1 MSKTD
6 HKTTAVTAKGPAKA
20 GGAPKPATNTT
31 LTLTKQAPAR
41 KAAGPKPAPK
51 PKGTFKDGGEKDGE
65 RVAKVLAR
73 AGMCSRREAER
84 WIAEGRVAIDGKIL
98 DTPAVV
104 VPPGAILS
112 VDGVPVPEPERT
124 RLWRYHK
131 PAGLVTTRSDPQ
143 GRQTVFDNLPEDLPR
158 VVSIGR
164 LDLNSEGLL
173 LLTNDGELSR
183 RLELP
188 STGWPRRYRVRVHGT
203 PDLARLAELAKGITV
218 SGVHYGPIEAEL
230 DKVQGANA
238 WLTITLREGKN
249 REVRKVM
256 EAINL
261 NVNRLIRIA
270 YGPFQL
276 GILEKGQAE
285 EIKASVLRDQLGRW
299 MENRDEEPPK
309 PKPAAKSAT
318 GHKPAGNS
326 KPAGGPRPPAAPAP
340 RNAAAPRR
348 RPA

>member
-1 MSKTD
+1 MSKSEP
-6 HKTTAVTAKGPAKA
+6 KTTVGKTAGDPAATGAATPA
-20 GGAPKPATNTT
+20 G
-31 LTLTKQAPAR
+31 
-41 KAAGPKPAPK
+41 K
-51 PKGTFKDGGEKDGE
+51 PKATFKDGGEKDGE

-84 WIAEGRVAIDGKIL
+84 WIAEGRVALDGKVL
-98 DTPAVV
+98 ETPAVV
-104 VPPGAILS
+104 VPPGSVLT
-112 VDGVPVPEPERT
+112 VDGQPVPEAERT

-143 GRQTVFDNLPEDLPR
+143 GRQTVFDNLPEGLPR

-188 STGWPRRYRVRVHGT
+188 ATGWPRRYRVRVHGT
-203 PDLARLAELAKGITV
+203 PDPVKLAGLAKGITV
-218 SGVHYGPIEAEL
+218 SGVHYGPIEAAL

-238 WLTITLREGKN
+238 WLTVTLREGKN

-256 EAINL
+256 EAIGL
-261 NVNRLIRIA
+261 NVNRLIRVA

-276 GILEKGQAE
+276 GTLEKGEAE

-299 MENRDEEPPK
+299 LETHEEERPTR
-309 PKPAAKSAT
+309 KPAPAKPSPTKPTGSRPAT
-318 GHKPAGNS
+318 GPV
-326 KPAGGPRPPAAPAP
+326 PRHAP
-340 RNAAAPRR
+340 APRR
-348 RPA
+348 RPS

>member
-6 HKTTAVTAKGPAKA
+6 DKTTAVTAKGPAKA
-20 GGAPKPATNTT
+20 GAT
-31 LTLTKQAPAR
+31 A
-41 KAAGPKPAPK
+41 KPAPK
-51 PKGTFKDGGEKDGE
+51 AKATFKDGGEKDGE

-98 DTPAVV
+98 ETPAVV
-104 VPPGAILS
+104 VPPGAVLS
-112 VDGVPVPEPERT
+112 VDGVAVPEPERT

-143 GRQTVFDNLPEDLPR
+143 GRQTVFDNLPEELPR

-188 STGWPRRYRVRVHGT
+188 STGWPRRYRVRVHGA
-203 PDLARLAELAKGITV
+203 PDPAKLAGLAKGITV

-256 EAINL
+256 EAIGL

-276 GILEKGQAE
+276 GILEQGKAE

-299 MENRDEEPPK
+299 MENRDDEPPK
-309 PKPAAKSAT
+309 PRPAARPAA
-318 GHKPAGNS
+318 GPKP
-326 KPAGGPRPPAAPAP
+326 PAGPRPPAGAASRHAP
-340 RNAAAPRR
+340 APRR

>member
-6 HKTTAVTAKGPAKA
+6 HETTVGKTAGDTAAKGAATPVPN
-20 GGAPKPATNTT
+20 PKPAMG
-31 LTLTKQAPAR
+31 ARPA
-41 KAAGPKPAPK
+41 AKPAPK

-84 WIAEGRVAIDGKIL
+84 WIAEGRVAINGKVL
-98 DTPAVV
+98 ETPAVV
-104 VPPGAILS
+104 VPPGAVLS
-112 VDGVPVPEPERT
+112 VDGVAVPDPERT

-131 PAGLVTTRSDPQ
+131 PAGLVTTRVDPQ
-143 GRQTVFDNLPEDLPR
+143 GRQTVFDNLPEELPR

-188 STGWPRRYRVRVHGT
+188 STGWPRRYRVRVHGA
-203 PDLARLAELAKGITV
+203 PDPAKLAGLAGGITV
-218 SGVHYGPIEAEL
+218 SGVNYGPIEAEL

-256 EAINL
+256 EAIGL
-261 NVNRLIRIA
+261 NVNRLIRIS

-276 GILEKGQAE
+276 GILEKGKAE
-285 EIKASVLRDQLGRW
+285 EVKASVLRDQLGRW
-299 MENRDEEPPK
+299 MDNREEEPPK
-309 PKPAAKSAT
+309 PRAAARPATAPKP
-318 GHKPAGNS
+318 PAGPKS
-326 KPAGGPRPPAAPAP
+326 STGPAP
-340 RNAAAPRR
+340 RHAPAPRR

>member
-6 HKTTAVTAKGPAKA
+6 HKTTVGKTAGDPAA
-20 GGAPKPATNTT
+20 TGAATPA
-31 LTLTKQAPAR
+31 A
-41 KAAGPKPAPK
+41 K
-51 PKGTFKDGGEKDGE
+51 PKATFKDGGEKDGE

-84 WIAEGRVAIDGKIL
+84 WIAEGRVALDGKVL

-104 VPPGAILS
+104 VPPGAVLS

-143 GRQTVFDNLPEDLPR
+143 GRQTVFDNLPEELPR

-203 PDLARLAELAKGITV
+203 PDPAKLASLAKGITV
-218 SGVHYGPIEAEL
+218 SGVHYGPIEAAL

-256 EAINL
+256 EAIGL
-261 NVNRLIRIA
+261 DVNRLIRVA

-276 GILEKGQAE
+276 GILEKGEAE

-299 MENRDEEPPK
+299 LTTHEEERPTRK
-309 PKPAAKSAT
+309 PVAKPTASKPVPAKPT
-318 GHKPAGNS
+318 GS
-326 KPAGGPRPPAAPAP
+326 KPATGPASRHAP
-340 RNAAAPRR
+340 APRR

>member
-1 MSKTD
+1 MSKTP
-6 HKTTAVTAKGPAKA
+6 KTTVGKTAGEPAATGAATPAARPKA
-20 GGAPKPATNTT
+20 
-31 LTLTKQAPAR
+31 
-41 KAAGPKPAPK
+41 
-51 PKGTFKDGGEKDGE
+51 TFKDGGEKDGE

-73 AGMCSRREAER
+73 AGLCSRREAER
-84 WIAEGRVAIDGKIL
+84 WIAEGRVALDGKVL
-98 DTPAVV
+98 ETPAVV
-104 VPPGAILS
+104 VPPGAVLT
-112 VDGVPVPEPERT
+112 VDGVPVPEAERT

-143 GRQTVFDNLPEDLPR
+143 GRQTVFDNLPAELPR

-203 PDLARLAELAKGITV
+203 PDPAKLAGLAKGITV
-218 SGVHYGPIEAEL
+218 SGVHYGPIEAAL

-238 WLTITLREGKN
+238 WLTVTLREGKN

-256 EAINL
+256 EAIGL
-261 NVNRLIRIA
+261 NVNRLIRVS

-276 GILEKGQAE
+276 GILEKGEAE

-299 MENRDEEPPK
+299 LETHEEDRPTR
-309 PKPAAKSAT
+309 KPAAKPT
-318 GHKPAGNS
+318 VS
-326 KPAGGPRPPAAPAP
+326 KPAPAKPASTKPAAAKSSGPKPGHAP
-340 RNAAAPRR
+340 APRR

>member
-1 MSKTD
+1 M
-6 HKTTAVTAKGPAKA
+6 PA
-20 GGAPKPATNTT
+20 G
-31 LTLTKQAPAR
+31 
-41 KAAGPKPAPK
+41 K
-51 PKGTFKDGGEKDGE
+51 PKATFKDGGEKDGE

-84 WIAEGRVAIDGKIL
+84 WIAEGRVALDGKVL
-98 DTPAVV
+98 ETPAVV
-104 VPPGAILS
+104 VPPGSVLT
-112 VDGVPVPEPERT
+112 VDGQPVPEPERT

-143 GRQTVFDNLPEDLPR
+143 GRQTVFDNLPEGLPR

-203 PDLARLAELAKGITV
+203 PDPVKLAGLAKGITV
-218 SGVHYGPIEAEL
+218 SGVHYGPIEAAL

-238 WLTITLREGKN
+238 WLTVTLREGKN

-256 EAINL
+256 EAIGL
-261 NVNRLIRIA
+261 NVNRLIRVA

-276 GILEKGQAE
+276 GTLEKGEAE

-299 MENRDEEPPK
+299 LETHEEERPTR
-309 PKPAAKSAT
+309 KPAPAKPSPTKPTGSRPAT
-318 GHKPAGNS
+318 G
-326 KPAGGPRPPAAPAP
+326 PAP
-340 RNAAAPRR
+340 RHAPAPRR
-348 RPA
+348 RPS

>member
-6 HKTTAVTAKGPAKA
+6 HKTTVGKTAGDPAA
-20 GGAPKPATNTT
+20 TGAATPA
-31 LTLTKQAPAR
+31 A
-41 KAAGPKPAPK
+41 K
-51 PKGTFKDGGEKDGE
+51 PKATFKDGGEKDGE

-84 WIAEGRVAIDGKIL
+84 WIAEGRVALDGKVL
-98 DTPAVV
+98 ETPAVV
-104 VPPGAILS
+104 VPHGAVLS

-143 GRQTVFDNLPEDLPR
+143 GRRTVFDSLPEELPR

-203 PDLARLAELAKGITV
+203 PDPAKLASLAKGITV

-256 EAINL
+256 EAIGL
-261 NVNRLIRIA
+261 DVNRLIRVA

-276 GILEKGQAE
+276 GILEKGEAE

-299 MENRDEEPPK
+299 LTTHEEERPTRK
-309 PKPAAKSAT
+309 PAPARPAPAQPSAAKSTAA
-318 GHKPAGNS
+318 KPA
-326 KPAGGPRPPAAPAP
+326 PTRPTGSRPAAGPASRHAP
-340 RNAAAPRR
+340 APRR
-348 RPA
+348 RPS

>member
-6 HKTTAVTAKGPAKA
+6 HKTTVGKTAGDTAAKGAATPAPS
-20 GGAPKPATNTT
+20 PKPAMGTR
-31 LTLTKQAPAR
+31 PA
-41 KAAGPKPAPK
+41 AKPAPK

-84 WIAEGRVAIDGKIL
+84 WIAEGRVAINGKVL
-98 DTPAVV
+98 ETPAVV
-104 VPPGAILS
+104 VPPGAVLS
-112 VDGVPVPEPERT
+112 VDGVAVPDPERT

-131 PAGLVTTRSDPQ
+131 PAGLVTTRVDPQ
-143 GRQTVFDNLPEDLPR
+143 GRQTVFDNLPEELPR

-188 STGWPRRYRVRVHGT
+188 STGWPRRYRVRVHGV
-203 PDLARLAELAKGITV
+203 PDPAKLAGLAGGITV
-218 SGVHYGPIEAEL
+218 SGVNYGPIEAEL

-256 EAINL
+256 EAIGL
-261 NVNRLIRIA
+261 NVNRLIRIS

-276 GILEKGQAE
+276 GILEKGKAE
-285 EIKASVLRDQLGRW
+285 EVKASVLRDQLGRW
-299 MENRDEEPPK
+299 MDSREEEPPK
-309 PKPAAKSAT
+309 PRAAARPATSSKP
-318 GHKPAGNS
+318 PAGPKS
-326 KPAGGPRPPAAPAP
+326 SAGPAP
-340 RNAAAPRR
+340 RHAPAPRR

>member
-6 HKTTAVTAKGPAKA
+6 HKTTVGKTAGDPAA
-20 GGAPKPATNTT
+20 TGAATPA
-31 LTLTKQAPAR
+31 A
-41 KAAGPKPAPK
+41 K
-51 PKGTFKDGGEKDGE
+51 PKATFKDGGEKDGE

-84 WIAEGRVAIDGKIL
+84 WIAEGRVALDGKVL
-98 DTPAVV
+98 ETPAVV
-104 VPPGAILS
+104 VPPGAVLS

-143 GRQTVFDNLPEDLPR
+143 GRQTVFDNLPAELPR

-203 PDLARLAELAKGITV
+203 PDPAKLASLAKGITV
-218 SGVHYGPIEAEL
+218 SGVHYGPIEAAL

-256 EAINL
+256 EAIGL
-261 NVNRLIRIA
+261 DVNRLIRVA

-276 GILEKGQAE
+276 GILEKGEAE

-299 MENRDEEPPK
+299 LTTHEEERPTRK
-309 PKPAAKSAT
+309 PAPARPAPAQPSAAKSTAA
-318 GHKPAGNS
+318 KPA
-326 KPAGGPRPPAAPAP
+326 PTRPTGSRPAAGPASRHAP
-340 RNAAAPRR
+340 APRR
-348 RPA
+348 RPS

>member
-1 MSKTD
+1 MSKTP
-6 HKTTAVTAKGPAKA
+6 KTTVGKTAGDPAATGAATPAV
-20 GGAPKPATNTT
+20 
-31 LTLTKQAPAR
+31 
-41 KAAGPKPAPK
+41 K
-51 PKGTFKDGGEKDGE
+51 PKATFKDGGEKDGE

-84 WIAEGRVAIDGKIL
+84 WIAEGRVALNGKVL
-98 DTPAVV
+98 ETPAVV
-104 VPPGAILS
+104 VPPSAVLS

-143 GRQTVFDNLPEDLPR
+143 GRQTVFDNLPADLPR

-203 PDLARLAELAKGITV
+203 PDPAKLASLAKGITV
-218 SGVHYGPIEAEL
+218 SGVHYGPIEAAL

-238 WLTITLREGKN
+238 WLTVTLREGKN

-256 EAINL
+256 EAIGL
-261 NVNRLIRIA
+261 NVNRLIRVS

-276 GILEKGQAE
+276 GTLEKGEAE

-299 MENRDEEPPK
+299 LEVHEEERPTR
-309 PKPAAKSAT
+309 KPAV
-318 GHKPAGNS
+318 KPAPT
-326 KPAGGPRPPAAPAP
+326 KPTGSRPATASRHAP
-340 RNAAAPRR
+340 APRR

>member
-6 HKTTAVTAKGPAKA
+6 HKTTVGKTAGDTAAKGAATPVPN
-20 GGAPKPATNTT
+20 PKPTMGA
-31 LTLTKQAPAR
+31 KPA
-41 KAAGPKPAPK
+41 AKPAPK

-84 WIAEGRVAIDGKIL
+84 WIAEGRVAINGKVL
-98 DTPAVV
+98 ETPAVV
-104 VPPGAILS
+104 VPPGAVLS
-112 VDGVPVPEPERT
+112 VDGVAVPDPERT

-131 PAGLVTTRSDPQ
+131 PAGLVTTRVDPQ
-143 GRQTVFDNLPEDLPR
+143 GRQTVFDNLPEELPR

-188 STGWPRRYRVRVHGT
+188 STGWPRRYRVRVHGA
-203 PDLARLAELAKGITV
+203 PDPAKLAGLAGGITV
-218 SGVHYGPIEAEL
+218 SGVNYGPIEAEL

-256 EAINL
+256 EAIGL
-261 NVNRLIRIA
+261 NVNRLIRIS

-276 GILEKGQAE
+276 GILEKGKAE
-285 EIKASVLRDQLGRW
+285 EVKASVLRDQLGRW
-299 MENRDEEPPK
+299 MDNREEEPPK
-309 PKPAAKSAT
+309 PRSAARPATAPKP
-318 GHKPAGNS
+318 PAGPKS
-326 KPAGGPRPPAAPAP
+326 STGPAP
-340 RNAAAPRR
+340 RHAPAPRR

>member
-1 MSKTD
+1 MSKTP
-6 HKTTAVTAKGPAKA
+6 KTTVGKTAGDPAA
-20 GGAPKPATNTT
+20 TGAATPA
-31 LTLTKQAPAR
+31 A
-41 KAAGPKPAPK
+41 K
-51 PKGTFKDGGEKDGE
+51 PKATFKDGGEKDGE

-84 WIAEGRVAIDGKIL
+84 WIAEGRVALDGKVL

-104 VPPGAILS
+104 VPPGSVLS

-143 GRQTVFDNLPEDLPR
+143 GRQTVFDSLPAELPR

-203 PDLARLAELAKGITV
+203 PDPAKLAGLAKGITV
-218 SGVHYGPIEAEL
+218 SGVHYGPIEAAL

-238 WLTITLREGKN
+238 WLTVTLREGKN

-256 EAINL
+256 EAIGL

-276 GILEKGQAE
+276 GILEKGEAE

-299 MENRDEEPPK
+299 MTIHEEERPTR
-309 PKPAAKSAT
+309 KPAPAKPAPTKPTPAKPTGSRPAT
-318 GHKPAGNS
+318 G
-326 KPAGGPRPPAAPAP
+326 PAP
-340 RNAAAPRR
+340 RHAPAPRR

>member
-6 HKTTAVTAKGPAKA
+6 HKTTVGKTAGDPAA
-20 GGAPKPATNTT
+20 TGAATPA
-31 LTLTKQAPAR
+31 A
-41 KAAGPKPAPK
+41 K
-51 PKGTFKDGGEKDGE
+51 PKATFKDGGEKDGE

-84 WIAEGRVAIDGKIL
+84 WIAEGRVALDGKVL
-98 DTPAVV
+98 ETPAVV
-104 VPPGAILS
+104 VPPGAVLS

-143 GRQTVFDNLPEDLPR
+143 GRQTVFDNLPAELPR

-203 PDLARLAELAKGITV
+203 PDPAKLASLAKGITV
-218 SGVHYGPIEAEL
+218 SGVHYGPIEAAL

-256 EAINL
+256 EAIGL
-261 NVNRLIRIA
+261 DVNRLIRVA

-276 GILEKGQAE
+276 GILEKGEAE

-299 MENRDEEPPK
+299 LTAHEEERPTRK
-309 PKPAAKSAT
+309 PAPTRPAPAQPSAAKSTAA
-318 GHKPAGNS
+318 KPA
-326 KPAGGPRPPAAPAP
+326 PTRPTGSRPAAGPASRHAP
-340 RNAAAPRR
+340 APRR
-348 RPA
+348 RPS